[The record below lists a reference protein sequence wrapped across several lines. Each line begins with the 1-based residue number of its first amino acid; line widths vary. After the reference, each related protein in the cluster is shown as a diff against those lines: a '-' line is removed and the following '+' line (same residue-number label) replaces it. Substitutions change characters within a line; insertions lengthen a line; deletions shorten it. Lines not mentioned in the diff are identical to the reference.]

1 VSVVVCCYLMC
12 STLLICSWTNCFV
25 VIIALQL
32 STACVSAAG
41 LHVSIAD
48 IVLCPLRSV
57 SSMV

>member
-1 VSVVVCCYLMC
+1 MRNTRC
-12 STLLICSWTNCFV
+12 ICSWTNCFV
-25 VIIALQL
+25 AIIALQL

-48 IVLCPLRSV
+48 IVLCPLLSV